1 MPTAAALGAEPQSPD
16 KDRLAHCP
24 RSQAAGRCKSCNH
37 QLLQNPC
44 TVRLA
49 TRCNDSLSGDWG
61 GGRRKAAWCN
71 IQAGGLWCE
80 HGESLNPVGIL
91 AITAKFSA
99 VTASAVVVANMIG
112 TGVFTSLGF
121 QLLDIQS
128 GFALLMLWAV
138 GGAAALCGAFC
149 YAELGAALPR
159 SGGEYH
165 FLSQIYH
172 PAVGFVSGWVSATI
186 GFAAPTA
193 LAAITFGAY
202 LGAAAPLLPA
212 TLSATVLVVLL
223 TGVHMCTRRSSGGA
237 QRWLTGLKLLLI
249 GGFCGAVWWT
259 VEQGQPLSFAP
270 TAGDAALLTSSAF
283 AVALIYVN
291 YAYTG
296 WNAATYLTGE
306 VEAPQRNL
314 PKALALGAGLVAV
327 LYLLLNFTFLYAAPV
342 SAMRGQLEIG
352 YIVAE
357 HAFGS
362 GGASMMGV
370 VLAGLLIS
378 TVSAMILAG
387 PRVMQTIGQDFP
399 AFRLLARTNRHGL
412 PTTAIGA
419 QSLMAL
425 IFIWTASFE
434 FILVFAGFSLGLCTF
449 LTVAGVFVLRRRRPE
464 LPRPYRITAYP
475 LPPLIY
481 LAITG
486 WTLFYILRERPEEA
500 WMSLLL
506 IVAGGAFY
514 WLCNRVNKP
523 ETGDAETGE

>member
-1 MPTAAALGAEPQSPD
+1 MLAGDPTIA
-16 KDRLAHCP
+16 
-24 RSQAAGRCKSCNH
+24 
-37 QLLQNPC
+37 
-44 TVRLA
+44 
-49 TRCNDSLSGDWG
+49 
-61 GGRRKAAWCN
+61 
-71 IQAGGLWCE
+71 
-80 HGESLNPVGIL
+80 
-91 AITAKFSA
+91 AKFSA
-99 VTASAVVVANMIG
+99 ATASAVVVANMIG

-128 GFALLMLWAV
+128 GFVLLMLWAV
-138 GGAAALCGAFC
+138 GGLAALCGALC

-159 SGGEYH
+159 SGGEYN

-193 LAAITFGAY
+193 LAAITFAAY
-202 LGAAAPLLPA
+202 LGAVAPEMPQAWGA
-212 TLSATVLVVLL
+212 TALVLAL
-223 TGVHMCTRRSSGGA
+223 TAIHMGTRRSSGGA

-249 GGFCGAVWWT
+249 AGFCGAVWWT
-259 VEQGQPLSFAP
+259 VDQGQPLAFRP
-270 TAGDAALLTSSAF
+270 VAGDGALLASGAF

-296 WNAATYLTGE
+296 WNAATYLTSE

-314 PKALALGAGLVAV
+314 PKALALGTGLVAIIYV
-327 LYLLLNFTFLYAAPV
+327 LLNFTFLYAAPIN
-342 SAMRGQLEIG
+342 AMRGQLEIG

-357 HAFGS
+357 QAFGGS
-362 GGASMMGV
+362 GASFMGV

-387 PRVMQTIGQDFP
+387 PRVMQTIGQDFR

-412 PTTAIGA
+412 PVTAIGV
-419 QSLMAL
+419 QSGLAL
-425 IFIWTASFE
+425 AFIWTASFE

-464 LPRPYRITAYP
+464 LPRPYLVTAYP

-486 WTLFYILRERPEEA
+486 WTLFYILQERPEEA

-506 IVAGGAFY
+506 ILAGAAFY
-514 WLCNRVNKP
+514 WLCNRVNK
-523 ETGDAETGE
+523 AI